1 METITR
7 LEDLAGRFN
16 HTAVALGT
24 FDGVHIGHQRIIAQA
39 VELAAKN
46 NSASVVFTFAN
57 HPLEVISP
65 GQSPPLIVTPEYKAE
80 LIAALGVDLLVTVPF
95 TETLLRLAP
104 EEFIRDLAEKLR
116 PDYIVVGPN
125 YTFGRGGAGTPETL
139 KAAASRH
146 GFEVVVPSARYA
158 GGRLVSSTAVRRLVL
173 AGKVDEA
180 ALLLGR
186 PLRFGGLVETG
197 DGRGS
202 RVVGFPTAN
211 LAAPP
216 GRLIPGD
223 GVYAARILLDSGCY
237 QGLVN
242 IGDNP
247 TFKVGSRRIEAFILD
262 FTGNL
267 YGKFVTMEFLAKLRD
282 EITFSGAEELK
293 RQIAADIAAARSH
306 FG

>member
-139 KAAASRH
+139 KAAASDRK
-146 GFEVVVPSARYA
+146 S
-158 GGRLVSSTAVRRLVL
+158 GRAHV
-173 AGKVDEA
+173 
-180 ALLLGR
+180 
-186 PLRFGGLVETG
+186 
-197 DGRGS
+197 
-202 RVVGFPTAN
+202 
-211 LAAPP
+211 
-216 GRLIPGD
+216 
-223 GVYAARILLDSGCY
+223 
-237 QGLVN
+237 
-242 IGDNP
+242 
-247 TFKVGSRRIEAFILD
+247 
-262 FTGNL
+262 
-267 YGKFVTMEFLAKLRD
+267 
-282 EITFSGAEELK
+282 
-293 RQIAADIAAARSH
+293 
-306 FG
+306 